1 MSLPYISSLCYR
13 HGKATFGYIA
23 FTILAFILDIVFIS
37 INESENELY
46 RFAEAMLIICMCL
59 KVYAIYYACQ
69 FFGAIGGA
77 AQIDPSILN
86 SSRYSSSS
94 NSHGGMYSSQNN
106 MYNSQN
112 GTGILGQSTGTEGGY
127 YKRDYT
133 SPASSHIFD
142 DNDSSSGSGLLK

>member
-1 MSLPYISSLCYR
+1 MLSFILMFDLTCYR

-46 RFAEAMLIICMCL
+46 RFAEAMLIICMFL
-59 KVYAIYYACQ
+59 KVYAVYYACQ

-86 SSRYSSSS
+86 SSRYSPSL
-94 NSHGGMYSSQNN
+94 NSGGMYSSQG
-106 MYNSQN
+106 MV
-112 GTGILGQSTGTEGGY
+112 GMGQSTAGGY
-127 YKRDYT
+127 YKREH
-133 SPASSHIFD
+133 SPASSQLFD
-142 DNDSSSGSGLLK
+142 DNDSSSGLLR